1 MNHPISTPPEYDPTM
16 PSDPSSLRPTVEQ
29 TRAVWESI
37 AGWWDQQIGE
47 GNDFQKTLIIPTTDR
62 LLDPKSGETI
72 LDVACGNGNYSRLLA
87 RRGAK
92 VVACDYCENF
102 LEAARRRTTP
112 EDGQIEYRKIDA
124 TSMAEL
130 LTLGEGR
137 FDAAVC
143 SMAMMDMIVIDPL
156 LDSLRELLK
165 PSGRFVFSIPHPCFN
180 NNDMTF
186 TADFRVQNDRAEQIF
201 GVEIRQYLSHVPGLS
216 VGIIN
221 QPQPHH
227 FFHRPL
233 SAIFSA
239 CFSGG
244 FAIDGLEEPA
254 YPAGATGAKNPFSWQ
269 KRPEIPPAI
278 VIRAR
283 PRQ

>member
-1 MNHPISTPPEYDPTM
+1 MTDST
-16 PSDPSSLRPTVEQ
+16 DPSMRRPALVSAGEPTVAQ

-37 AGWWDQQIGE
+37 AAWWDRHIGE
-47 GNDFQKTLIIPTTDR
+47 GNDFQKTLIIPATDR
-62 LLDPKSGETI
+62 LLDPKPGQTI
-72 LDVACGNGNYSRLLA
+72 LDVACGNGNYSRILG
-87 RRGAK
+87 RRGVR
-92 VVACDYCENF
+92 VVACDFAENF
-102 LEAARRRTTP
+102 LQAARQRTTP
-112 EDGQIEYRKIDA
+112 EDGQIEYVRVDA

-130 LTLGEGR
+130 LKLGEGR

-156 LDSLRELLK
+156 MDALRELLK
-165 PSGRFVFSIPHPCFN
+165 PTGRFVFSLPHPCFN
-180 NNDMTF
+180 SNDMKF
-186 TADFRVQNDRAEQIF
+186 TADLVVHHDRIEQVF
-201 GVEIRQYLSHVPGLS
+201 GVEIRQYLTHRPGLS
-216 VGIIN
+216 VGIVN

-233 SAIFSA
+233 AAIFAA

-244 FAIDGLEEPA
+244 FAVDGLEEPA
-254 YPAGATGAKNPFSWQ
+254 YPPAPSAGKNPFSWQ

-283 PRQ
+283 PRK

>member
-1 MNHPISTPPEYDPTM
+1 M
-16 PSDPSSLRPTVEQ
+16 PDSPDPSPPRPTVEQ
-29 TRAVWESI
+29 TRIAWENI
-37 AGWWDQQIGE
+37 ANWWDLQIGE

-62 LLDPKSGETI
+62 LLDPKPGQTI
-72 LDVACGNGNYSRLLA
+72 LDVACGNGNYSRHLA
-87 RRGAK
+87 RKGAK

-112 EDGQIEYRKIDA
+112 EDGQIEYKKIDA
-124 TSMAEL
+124 TNMAQL
-130 LTLGEGR
+130 LTLGEAR
-137 FDAAVC
+137 FDAVVC
-143 SMAMMDMIVIDPL
+143 SMAMMDMILIDPL

-165 PSGRFVFSIPHPCFN
+165 PTGRFVFSLPHPCFN
-180 NNDMTF
+180 SNDMTF
-186 TADFRVQNDRAEQIF
+186 TANFIIQNEMAKQVF
-201 GVEIRQYLSHVPGLS
+201 GVEIRQYLSHQPGLS

-233 SAIFSA
+233 NAIFSA

-244 FAIDGLEEPA
+244 FAIDALEEPA
-254 YPAGATGAKNPFSWQ
+254 YTPTPGTKNPFSWQ

-278 VIRAR
+278 IIRAR
-283 PRQ
+283 PKK